1 MSVDPVLLSVVNQ
14 SLAAIAEEMS
24 RNLIRSAYSTI
35 VRESRDAATALMT
48 PAGAVV
54 AQGAKTIPILLN
66 AFPPVM
72 REFRARGLL
81 DGARPGDV
89 LVTNDAYA
97 GGQHLDDIV
106 LVIPV
111 CHDGTLLG
119 WAASLAHHLDLGAGS
134 PGINPRAREVFDEGL
149 RISPMRIGLD
159 DFGPGGRLG
168 ALLASNVRMPQQTLG
183 DIRAQIAAVRTGERR
198 LRELAERHGT
208 SVLHAAM
215 DGLLDYA
222 ETMIRAAI
230 RAAPDGTYTA
240 EEWMDGDG
248 PDSSP
253 LRVLV
258 TVEVS
263 GDELTVDLAG
273 TADQAD
279 GPVNAPVASTESA
292 VYTALKYLLLPED
305 VPANEG
311 ANRPVSVI
319 VPEGSLLNPLF
330 PAAVGARMSAVFKV
344 VDAMFLA
351 LAPILPDRVIAPSFS
366 AVAAVALSSRHGGRQ
381 LLYREALGGGYGAGA
396 GYPGASGVAVTLTNT
411 ANTPVEFTES
421 VHPYFLVE
429 EYALRRGSGGAGR
442 FEGGM
447 GVEKRYRVIDDDV
460 LFAAYSDRHH
470 AGATGL
476 AGGASGARAQ
486 FLLERDGS
494 IRELPSKIIEPVRRG
509 DRIRVLTGGGGGYG
523 S

>member
-1 MSVDPVLLSVVNQ
+1 
-14 SLAAIAEEMS
+14 
-24 RNLIRSAYSTI
+24 
-35 VRESRDAATALMT
+35 
-48 PAGAVV
+48 
-54 AQGAKTIPILLN
+54 
-66 AFPPVM
+66 
-72 REFRARGLL
+72 
-81 DGARPGDV
+81 
-89 LVTNDAYA
+89 
-97 GGQHLDDIV
+97 
-106 LVIPV
+106 
-111 CHDGTLLG
+111 
-119 WAASLAHHLDLGAGS
+119 
-134 PGINPRAREVFDEGL
+134 
-149 RISPMRIGLD
+149 
-159 DFGPGGRLG
+159 
-168 ALLASNVRMPQQTLG
+168 
-183 DIRAQIAAVRTGERR
+183 
-198 LRELAERHGT
+198 
-208 SVLHAAM
+208 
-215 DGLLDYA
+215 GLLDYA

-263 GDELTVDLAG
+263 GDALRVDLAG
-273 TADQAD
+273 TADQSD

-351 LAPILPDRVIAPSFS
+351 LAPILPGRGIAPAFS
-366 AVAAVALSSRHGGRQ
+366 AVAAIALSSRNGGLR
-381 LLYREALGGGYGAGA
+381 LIYREALGGGYGAGA

-476 AGGASGARAQ
+476 DGGAPGARAQ

-494 IRELPSKIIEPVRRG
+494 ICELPSKIIEPVRRG

-523 S
+523 SWKPAGRRPRARHPPPPRPREPRPAPPTPPPGRGIRMRQHLSTRQDTDLTSGVRPGHARVALPCSPSPTWPTTCTRQPALARQGPVRVCLLVVGAL